1 MADRLFPC
9 VEVNRNGGEDMANR
23 SFIGGFNVSL
33 YVDMSDLQEKIE
45 ACRVALSRKGYE
57 ALMNRTFNEVGKKM
71 RTYVAEESVKE
82 YEVTKTWVRSQM
94 KGTKIQLGASPR
106 VEIPLSGH
114 KGSIGGRFKA
124 RARSRGKVNGRSVR
138 GRIVAN
144 IVRGSQSVMPPVMKN
159 QGGNPPFVLYVTKG
173 VQGASGKKGK
183 NTKDVVFTRRGT
195 GSKPIVSVKGLA
207 VPQMPLNRAADAIQ
221 DRTLEYAG
229 ERLEHNFY
237 HMFLRGR

>member
-45 ACRVALSRKGYE
+45 TCRVALSRKGYE

-71 RTYVAEESVKE
+71 RTYVTEESVKE
-82 YEVTKTWVRSQM
+82 YEVTKAWVRSQM
-94 KGTKIQLGASPR
+94 LGTKIHLGASPQ
-106 VEIPLSGH
+106 VVIPLRGA

-124 RARSRGKVNGRSVR
+124 RARSRGKVNGMSVK

-173 VQGASGKKGK
+173 VQGASGKGGQ
-183 NTKDVVFTRRGT
+183 KDVVFTRKGP
-195 GSKPIVSVKGLA
+195 GKMPIVSVKGLA

-221 DRTLEYAG
+221 DRIVEYAG
-229 ERLEHNFY
+229 ERLEHNFQY
-237 HMFLRGR
+237 MFGK